1 MKVKI
6 KEYFG
11 ELPSYLTLNKIY
23 EVFDYR
29 EACDFGYILDD
40 DGYEITFKRYES
52 SHLNYGSWEIV
63 SE

>member
-6 KEYFG
+6 EKCFG
-11 ELPSYLTLNKIY
+11 NLPSYLTLNKVY
-23 EVFDYR
+23 EVFDYHK
-29 EACDFGYILDD
+29 EMDIGYILDD

-52 SHLNYGSWEIV
+52 AHLNYGSWEIV